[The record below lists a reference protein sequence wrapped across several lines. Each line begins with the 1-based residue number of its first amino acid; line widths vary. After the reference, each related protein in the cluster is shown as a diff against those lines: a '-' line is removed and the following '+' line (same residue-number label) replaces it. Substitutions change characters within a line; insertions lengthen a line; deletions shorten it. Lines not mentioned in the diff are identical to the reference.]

1 LTKEI
6 YFVSF
11 FLQSEKTNGEE
22 ICEIIKG
29 IITENYIC
37 QKKSKLSRMNPLA
50 VIGAFIITLALLSYG
65 ISNIAVNRFKIVTP
79 GILIFLTLGVLLDIV
94 AVIFMIVGSDK
105 SAFTLHGY
113 LGYSAMLTM
122 IINLILV
129 WRWYLKNGID
139 TIISNWIILYSKIAY
154 AWWLIVYITGSLLVI
169 WK

>member
-1 LTKEI
+1 
-6 YFVSF
+6 
-11 FLQSEKTNGEE
+11 
-22 ICEIIKG
+22 
-29 IITENYIC
+29 
-37 QKKSKLSRMNPLA
+37 MNPLA

-79 GILIFLTLGVLLDIV
+79 GILIFLTLGVVLDIV

-105 SAFTLHGY
+105 SAFTLHGI

-122 IINLILV
+122 ILDMILI
-129 WRWYLKNGID
+129 WQCYFKNGFD
-139 TIISNWIILYSKIAY
+139 SIISNSVLLYSKIAY